1 MVWGVGITT
10 TAALVPRPESA
21 RGVEEGAEGAVAMI
35 SDTPA
40 AMTFEPEVRNSDV
53 AVFVAGVVPFVW
65 ATGEFWRRVLK
76 GEVFGTGRDSV
87 RFDQPFND
95 NAERVG
101 GRKLT
106 STALNAAYALFIVAG
121 GSLALAL
128 VAFLQAS

>member
-21 RGVEEGAEGAVAMI
+21 RGVEEGAEGAGAMI
-35 SDTPA
+35 SDPPPA

-95 NAERVG
+95 NAERAG
-101 GRKLT
+101 GR
-106 STALNAAYALFIVAG
+106 
-121 GSLALAL
+121 
-128 VAFLQAS
+128 